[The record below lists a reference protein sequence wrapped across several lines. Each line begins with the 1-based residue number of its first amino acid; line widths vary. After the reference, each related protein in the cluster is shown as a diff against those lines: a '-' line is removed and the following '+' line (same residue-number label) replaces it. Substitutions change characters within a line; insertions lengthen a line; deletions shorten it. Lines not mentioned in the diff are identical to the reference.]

1 MLAHLDDAWKDFFAG
16 KAGQPGFKVKDRD
29 TMSIEEPS
37 KICWRLDARKNCL
50 RFPKLGN
57 VPLTLHQPLEGTPK
71 TCSLVRDVDQWFA
84 HITCEIEVPE
94 STHEPSPSVI
104 AIDLGV
110 EVAFADSSGRLVPNP
125 RLGEA
130 LAPTLAKR
138 QRQLA
143 KKQKGSNN
151 RKKEKVKVAKVHR
164 KLRRQRENFLH
175 TWSHRYAK
183 NHSVVVI
190 EDLKLKNMTRS
201 ARGTESEPGRNVA
214 QKAGLNRALLDVA
227 PGRFASM
234 LEYKTERHGGVVEHV
249 PAAYSSQE
257 CSVCGHVASE
267 NRPTRSRFCCMACG
281 HEDHADTN
289 AAKVL
294 MQRYTRRTG
303 GEAACGGNPEKGPT
317 KQEPKAVRS
326 RTKALKRRGL
336 KSLGLQ
342 AEDGLRWKIREEGE
356 EFGGEGPGVFELG
369 VVTEGAEDPEAGP
382 RDDLGQAFADGQ
394 HGDGIEGAPEHEG
407 GDAFEALE
415 GADPAFLEA
424 AALVE
429 VGRDTREPGLAVGA
443 DDQLPH
449 LLEFGAVDEIRVAE
463 EGAHGVLEDRVAGGA
478 GEEFSEDR
486 APEDLLGRGE
496 VGEVQEDAAVGEG
509 EALEGDG
516 QEPPLAACAE
526 LGGDA
531 GAHVVGDEVDLAE
544 AEARED
550 LEHHVGLLEEGVA
563 EGGRFVGGAKAEE
576 VEGDERV
583 AGGEAAPDP
592 LVVMAGGGEAVEQE
606 DGRAGRQIAL
616 GADEDGAVPE
626 VDAGSDP
633 VPGGGQLV
641 RSTLVHV
648 DLGGGD

>member
-1 MLAHLDDAWKDFFAG
+1 LQLVEPALGDLDASIEQLLGLKELGLGGSQLGTDLVESPLGAAQVGEADRRPWRKRGQGELEALDEAMGVGARSAQLGSQLGGGEVGANEVEEGGEEGLAWGGGSGEDGHGRSAGVWSGKTKGARREALRKTRGASCVHRSHPPLTPPCWTVPKKELTLLRAEVPWINDLPANVGQAMLAHLDDAWKDFFAG

-37 KICWRLDARKNCL
+37 KTCWRLDARKNCL

-227 PGRFASM
+227 PGRFMSM

-303 GEAACGGNPEKGPT
+303 GEAACGGTLEAGPM
-317 KQEPKAVRS
+317 KQEPKPARA
-326 RTKALKRRGL
+326 RTKATKTRA

-342 AEDGLRWKIREEGE
+342 ASSLPKTI
-356 EFGGEGPGVFELG
+356 
-369 VVTEGAEDPEAGP
+369 DPP
-382 RDDLGQAFADGQ
+382 
-394 HGDGIEGAPEHEG
+394 
-407 GDAFEALE
+407 
-415 GADPAFLEA
+415 
-424 AALVE
+424 
-429 VGRDTREPGLAVGA
+429 
-443 DDQLPH
+443 
-449 LLEFGAVDEIRVAE
+449 
-463 EGAHGVLEDRVAGGA
+463 
-478 GEEFSEDR
+478 
-486 APEDLLGRGE
+486 
-496 VGEVQEDAAVGEG
+496 
-509 EALEGDG
+509 
-516 QEPPLAACAE
+516 
-526 LGGDA
+526 
-531 GAHVVGDEVDLAE
+531 
-544 AEARED
+544 
-550 LEHHVGLLEEGVA
+550 
-563 EGGRFVGGAKAEE
+563 
-576 VEGDERV
+576 
-583 AGGEAAPDP
+583 
-592 LVVMAGGGEAVEQE
+592 
-606 DGRAGRQIAL
+606 
-616 GADEDGAVPE
+616 
-626 VDAGSDP
+626 
-633 VPGGGQLV
+633 
-641 RSTLVHV
+641 
-648 DLGGGD
+648 

>member
-1 MLAHLDDAWKDFFAG
+1 VLLVRTFVFRIHPSAQQRARLACWEGALRFVWNLAHEQHLLGLLRTDRRFPSWFDQKKELTLLRAEVPWINDLPANVGQAMLAHLDDAWKDFFAG

-37 KICWRLDARKNCL
+37 KTCWRLDARKNCL

-201 ARGTESEPGRNVA
+201 AKGTESEPGRNVA

-227 PGRFASM
+227 PGRFMSM

-342 AEDGLRWKIREEGE
+342 AEDGLYPQIDEVERHAAQAW
-356 EFGGEGPGVFELG
+356 
-369 VVTEGAEDPEAGP
+369 P
-382 RDDLGQAFADGQ
+382 RGR
-394 HGDGIEGAPEHEG
+394 
-407 GDAFEALE
+407 
-415 GADPAFLEA
+415 PAQRRLA
-424 AALVE
+424 
-429 VGRDTREPGLAVGA
+429 REPLSLEQHRVPGRAEQGL
-443 DDQLPH
+443 
-449 LLEFGAVDEIRVAE
+449 
-463 EGAHGVLEDRVAGGA
+463 GGA
-478 GEEFSEDR
+478 GSPELHTAARVGQHHLHPLPR
-486 APEDLLGRGE
+486 AL
-496 VGEVQEDAAVGEG
+496 
-509 EALEGDG
+509 
-516 QEPPLAACAE
+516 PL
-526 LGGDA
+526 
-531 GAHVVGDEVDLAE
+531 
-544 AEARED
+544 
-550 LEHHVGLLEEGVA
+550 
-563 EGGRFVGGAKAEE
+563 RFG
-576 VEGDERV
+576 
-583 AGGEAAPDP
+583 
-592 LVVMAGGGEAVEQE
+592 
-606 DGRAGRQIAL
+606 
-616 GADEDGAVPE
+616 
-626 VDAGSDP
+626 P
-633 VPGGGQLV
+633 VL
-641 RSTLVHV
+641 H
-648 DLGGGD
+648 